1 MGTERGPR
9 RETPSR
15 APFVLENQTRGGPRL
30 FWKGSPGKPWPK
42 TDGRLCLW
50 KGPPGRPRAE
60 AKGPPLF
67 WKGSPGEPYS
77 NMGGVCNKARE
88 GKRLRGPHL
97 FWKTEPEVGRD
108 CFGKEAPESH
118 GPRQTAAFAYAR
130 KAPADRGLGRKGRV
144 CFGKRTLAGPYS
156 NRGVVCNK
164 AREGKR
170 LRGPCFFKA
179 GLSGSRGSG
188 PWRSCRKRS
197 WAGSPRS
204 APRGDTC
211 RARSAF

>member
-15 APFVLENQTRGGPRL
+15 AAFVLENRARGGLPL
-30 FWKGSPGKPWPK
+30 PLEGKAI
-42 TDGRLCLW
+42 
-50 KGPPGRPRAE
+50 GRPRAE
-60 AKGPPLF
+60 AEGPRLF

-130 KAPADRGLGRKGRV
+130 KAPADRGPRRKGRV
-144 CFGKRTLAGPYS
+144 YFGKGTPGRPRAETKGLRLLWKGKAPGRPRTGAKGP
-156 NRGVVCNK
+156 
-164 AREGKR
+164 R
-170 LRGPCFFKA
+170 LFWKED
-179 GLSGSRGSG
+179 
-188 PWRSCRKRS
+188 
-197 WAGSPRS
+197 
-204 APRGDTC
+204 PRG
-211 RARSAF
+211 AVFQ